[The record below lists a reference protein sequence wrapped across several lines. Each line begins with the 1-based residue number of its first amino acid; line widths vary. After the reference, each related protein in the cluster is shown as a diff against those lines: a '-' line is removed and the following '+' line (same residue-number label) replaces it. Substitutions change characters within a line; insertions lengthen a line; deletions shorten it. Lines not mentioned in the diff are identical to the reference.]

1 VQAKKMNDIFEN
13 DRKFKEAIGA
23 FIIAFSELEFGLAI
37 LCTLTEFDPR
47 HKDKF
52 LSKYIGY
59 SFEQKRNTLSDFIKK
74 ELTEIEKIWC
84 KINTDIGQINRE
96 RRFIAHGFMTYSLPN
111 ENIST
116 YVKEKGKIVEQKQS
130 IEKIEGLT
138 KTLNEINTG
147 RNGINGEFHTQ
158 FTKMRIDKWNDLVI
172 EKNRIVYR
180 VNNEIISQWKG

>member
-1 VQAKKMNDIFEN
+1 MNDIFEN
-13 DRKFKEAIGA
+13 DKKFKEAIGA

-47 HKDKF
+47 NKDRF

-59 SFEQKRNTLSDFIKK
+59 SFEQKRKTLSDYIKK
-74 ELTEIEKIWC
+74 ELSEIENIWN

-116 YVKEKGKIVEQKQS
+116 FVKEKGDIVKQRQS
-130 IEKIEGLT
+130 VEKIEDLT
-138 KTLNEINTG
+138 KTLHEINAG
-147 RNGINGEFHTQ
+147 RNGVNGEFHTQ
-158 FTKMRIDKWNDLVI
+158 FTKMRIDKWNELVI
-172 EKNRIVYR
+172 EKNRIIYK
-180 VNNEIISQWKG
+180 VNNEIISRWKG